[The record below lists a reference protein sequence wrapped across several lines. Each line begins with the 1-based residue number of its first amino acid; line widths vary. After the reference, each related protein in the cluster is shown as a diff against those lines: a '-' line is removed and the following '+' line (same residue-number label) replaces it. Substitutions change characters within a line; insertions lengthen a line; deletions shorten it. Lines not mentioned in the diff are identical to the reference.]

1 MRKGSEQQLEQLLGV
16 TPDDRERE
24 RQREWGREGIE
35 RVVGDEIIV
44 I

>member
-1 MRKGSEQQLEQLLGV
+1 MRKGSEQQHEQLLRV
-16 TPDDRERE
+16 TPDDREGE
-24 RQREWGREGIE
+24 RGRGREGIE